1 MVSVQPPSERR
12 IRRVVILGGGTA
24 GWMTA
29 AALSRTLG
37 RNVAITLLESDEI
50 GTVGVGEAT
59 IPTIHWFNE
68 LVGLVTGFGMVTY
81 DRCLCTGA
89 VILGRPA

>member
-1 MVSVQPPSERR
+1 MKDAERQPGDRVR
-12 IRRVVILGGGTA
+12 QVVILGGGTA

-29 AALSRTLG
+29 AALARTFG
-37 RNVAITLLESDEI
+37 RRIAVTLLESDEI

-68 LVGLVTGFGMVTY
+68 LVGLDEAAFLRETKATFK
-81 DRCLCTGA
+81 
-89 VILGRPA
+89 LGIE